1 MKSNLVSV
9 GSGTVMGENVMIDD
23 HVVIGDNCHI
33 GDNCKI
39 HYFSHI
45 DSDVII
51 GNNVKIQDHVMVP
64 HGVTL
69 GDGVFVG
76 PSVVFS
82 NDKYPRSVT
91 PDGVLKSADDWTMV
105 PTLVREGASLGAG
118 CVIVCGVTIGKWAM
132 VGAGAV
138 VTKDV
143 PDYALVM
150 GCPAKIV
157 GEVDKTGKVVKR
169 F

>member
-1 MKSNLVSV
+1 
-9 GSGTVMGENVMIDD
+9 MGENVMIDD

>member
-1 MKSNLVSV
+1 MKRNLISI
-9 GSGTVMGENVMIDD
+9 GENTDIGINTIIDD
-23 HVVIGDNCHI
+23 FTVIGSDCII
-33 GDNCKI
+33 GNNCKI
-39 HYFSHI
+39 HHFTHI
-45 DSDVII
+45 DNKVRI
-51 GNNVKIQDHVMVP
+51 GNNCKIQDHVMIP

-69 GDGVFVG
+69 EDGVFIG

-91 PDGVLKSADDWTMV
+91 PDGVLKSAKDWSMV
-105 PTLVREGASLGAG
+105 PTLLHKGASIGCGA
-118 CVIVCGVTIGKWAM
+118 VIVCGVTIGKWAM
-132 VGAGAV
+132 IGAGAV

-150 GCPAKIV
+150 GCPAKVV
-157 GEVDKTGKVVKR
+157 GEVDETGKIIKR

>member
-1 MKSNLVSV
+1 
-9 GSGTVMGENVMIDD
+9 MGVNVMIDD

-69 GDGVFVG
+69 EDGVFVG

-118 CVIVCGVTIGKWAM
+118 CVIVCGVTIGEWAM

>member
-1 MKSNLVSV
+1 
-9 GSGTVMGENVMIDD
+9 
-23 HVVIGDNCHI
+23 
-33 GDNCKI
+33 
-39 HYFSHI
+39 
-45 DSDVII
+45 
-51 GNNVKIQDHVMVP
+51 MVP

-69 GDGVFVG
+69 EDGVFVG

-118 CVIVCGVTIGKWAM
+118 CVIVCGVTIGEWAM